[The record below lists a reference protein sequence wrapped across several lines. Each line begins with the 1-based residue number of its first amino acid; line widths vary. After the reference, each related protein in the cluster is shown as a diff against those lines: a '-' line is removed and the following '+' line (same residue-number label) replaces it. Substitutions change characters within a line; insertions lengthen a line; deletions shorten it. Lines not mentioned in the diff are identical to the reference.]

1 MDRIDMDR
9 LKTGEVN
16 LGVSLSSL
24 YGPSLVSTWT
34 LVDIHHGRPVRQR
47 RRRRRR

>member
-9 LKTGEVN
+9 LKSGEVN
-16 LGVSLSSL
+16 LGVRIRSLPGRSLSTCAL
-24 YGPSLVSTWT
+24 T
-34 LVDIHHGRPVRQR
+34 DIHHGRPVRPR

>member
-24 YGPSLVSTWT
+24 YRPSLSTWT
-34 LVDIHHGRPVRQR
+34 LADIHHGRPVRQR